1 MIAAAAIAGLL
12 LFKPTQ
18 DCAHDPLPIAVS
30 QRAGVIWLAL
40 FCTLLR
46 GLPVLAQ
53 LLPSHAVAMVDAF
66 FRSGL
71 LVCGG
76 GHVVLPL
83 LQAEVVPSG

>member
-1 MIAAAAIAGLL
+1 LL
-12 LFKPTQ
+12 LLPSLACCCSSLLRT
-18 DCAHDPLPIAVS
+18 AHTIRC

-40 FCTLLR
+40 FCTLLM

-71 LVCGG
+71 LVFGG

>member
-18 DCAHDPLPIAVS
+18 DCAHDPLPIPVS
-30 QRAGVIWLAL
+30 QRAGAIWLAL
-40 FCTLLR
+40 FCTLLM

-53 LLPSHAVAMVDAF
+53 LLPSHAVAMVDVF

-71 LVCGG
+71 LVFGG